1 MLVCIG
7 AKAAGC
13 LSSARGNSRIATRN
27 ASCPRHL
34 GAVVNPTVVC
44 AEDSPF
50 EAVPTIVAVYS
61 VAGARLDLSQ
71 ITVAEELGSAG
82 QSKLPPSLS
91 RVIAYCTVPSNVLLM
106 VNPTE
111 RSLLA
116 TAVALGTLQQNRQ
129 IKQKKQST
137 K

>member
-1 MLVCIG
+1 M
-7 AKAAGC
+7 
-13 LSSARGNSRIATRN
+13 
-27 ASCPRHL
+27 
-34 GAVVNPTVVC
+34 NPTVVC

-61 VAGARLDLSQ
+61 VAGFRLDLSQ
-71 ITVAEELGSAG
+71 ITVAEELGLVG

-91 RVIAYCTVPSNVLLM
+91 RLIAYCTVPSNVLLM

-116 TAVALGTLQQNRQ
+116 TAVALGTLQRNRRT
-129 IKQKKQST
+129 KQVQQST